1 MQVNRSL
8 RRGALEVGGKLGE
21 GGIPGDQGANGE
33 EVREESVTWSDKWRS
48 SASLDGEG
56 SVGWWDQELG

>member
-8 RRGALEVGGKLGE
+8 RKGALEVGGKLGE

-33 EVREESVTWSDKWRS
+33 EVRGEPVTWSDKWRS